1 MKYTAEG
8 IKQGF
13 CEEPGRHMP
22 WVYCFDSLEELKKE
36 LKHELYAGDVILFK
50 GSNAMKLGELARELC
65 PLDETIEKHETED
78 NTHGKTD
85 RADSNVR
92 ETLATD
98 QKTGIDDRTDT
109 DSTGKASNT

>member
-1 MKYTAEG
+1 M
-8 IKQGF
+8 
-13 CEEPGRHMP
+13 
-22 WVYCFDSLEELKKE
+22 
-36 LKHELYAGDVILFK
+36 
-50 GSNAMKLGELARELC
+50 C

-85 RADSNVR
+85 RADSYVR

-98 QKTGIDDRTDT
+98 QKTGIDDRTGT